1 MLSSSSARNK
11 SGEFAVVMSHLFG
24 VSFTLQS
31 SVVAVM
37 PSWELWSAGGRG
49 AAQDGCEDVR
59 MLGDLDSLG
68 AERAIFA

>member
-1 MLSSSSARNK
+1 MLSSSSTRNK
-11 SGEFAVVMSHLFG
+11 SGVFAVVMSHLFG

-37 PSWELWSAGGRG
+37 PSWELWGAVGRG
-49 AAQDGCEDVR
+49 AAQDGSEDVR
-59 MLGDLDSLG
+59 ILGALDSLG

>member
-11 SGEFAVVMSHLFG
+11 SGVFAVVMSHLFG
-24 VSFTLQS
+24 VSFTPQS

-37 PSWELWSAGGRG
+37 PSWELWSVVGRG
-49 AAQDGCEDVR
+49 AAQDGSADVR
-59 MLGDLDSLG
+59 ALGDLDSLG

>member
-1 MLSSSSARNK
+1 M
-11 SGEFAVVMSHLFG
+11 VISHLFG

-37 PSWELWSAGGRG
+37 PSWELRGAVGRG
-49 AAQDGCEDVR
+49 AAQDGSEDVR
-59 MLGDLDSLG
+59 VLDDLDSLG